1 MNLLLMGPPG
11 AGKGTQAVRLRQR
24 LGIVHLS
31 AGDMLREAVKQGTP
45 LGLSARGMMERGE
58 LIPDDLVAQMVEER
72 LRDPQCARGFLL
84 DGYPRNLAQARRLSE
99 FLEGSGGRRLDR
111 VLALRL
117 PEAELL
123 SRLTGRRVCGT
134 CGAGYHV
141 VNKPPRRPGICDVC
155 ANEVVQRADDR
166 EEIVRERLRVYT
178 TQTLPLLDFYR
189 ESGLLFEVDA
199 TGTPEEVSARIAG
212 ALEEVPR

>member
-1 MNLLLMGPPG
+1 
-11 AGKGTQAVRLRQR
+11 
-24 LGIVHLS
+24 
-31 AGDMLREAVKQGTP
+31 MLREAVKQGTP
-45 LGLSARGMMERGE
+45 LGVAARGMMERGE

-72 LRDPQCARGFLL
+72 LRDPESAPGFLL
-84 DGYPRNLAQARRLSE
+84 DGYPRNLVQARRLSQ
-99 FLEGSGGRRLDR
+99 FLTETGRRLDR

-141 VNKPPRRPGICDVC
+141 ANKPPRQPGICDVC
-155 ANEVVQRADDR
+155 GNAVVQRTDDR

-178 TQTLPLLDFYR
+178 AQTLPLLDFYR

-199 TGTPEEVSARIAG
+199 TGTPDEVSGRIAE

>member
-1 MNLLLMGPPG
+1 MGPPG
-11 AGKGTQAVRLRQR
+11 AGKGTQAVRLRER
-24 LGIVHLS
+24 IGVVHLS
-31 AGDMLREAVKQGTP
+31 AGDMLREAVKRNTP
-45 LGLSARGMMERGE
+45 LGVAARGMMERGE

-72 LRDPQCARGFLL
+72 LRDPECAAGFLL

-99 FLEGSGGRRLDR
+99 FLEKWGRRLDR

-117 PEAELL
+117 PETELL

-141 VNKPPRRPGICDVC
+141 ANQPPRRTGICDVC
-155 ANEVVQRADDR
+155 GNELMQRADDR

-178 TQTLPLLDFYR
+178 TQTLPLLEFYR

-199 TGTPEEVSARIAG
+199 TGTPDDVFGRIAE

>member
-1 MNLLLMGPPG
+1 MGPPG

-72 LRDPQCARGFLL
+72 LRDPEGARGFLL
-84 DGYPRNLAQARRLSE
+84 DGYPRNLAQARRMSE
-99 FLEGSGGRRLDR
+99 FLEGSGRRLDR

-155 ANEVVQRADDR
+155 GNEVVQRADDR